1 MATLFHH
8 SFPGRKAALFVAE
21 LSATVVAALA
31 GAAVAAAL
39 AAGDGVAEGGAPLS
53 RLLAALARGPGELVE
68 TARELFRAVAAGAAA
83 RFAAAAPWALLA
95 ACGCAASLYTA
106 DLYNLRAA
114 AADREAG
121 GRRTLLALGIVA
133 LALAVAAVPADRVDR
148 GAALGAGLSAAAA
161 VVLLRLALPAIV
173 GRPERVLVVG
183 NGARAAAVA
192 RAVEADAEAALEV
205 AGLFEPGG
213 ELALA
218 AGGAGPGAAAVRVG
232 SDRGHGGHA
241 GFGVPATPGGP
252 AGSGG
257 RNDLLAA
264 ARRARADRIVVA
276 LEDGRG
282 FLRAADLVR
291 CRLAGIPCH
300 TPATF
305 FERALRRI
313 PVDDLRP
320 SDLAFA
326 DGFRLSPGREAA
338 KRTLDLAV
346 AAAGVLLSAPLLA
359 AAALA
364 VRLGS
369 PGPVFYRQER
379 VGRHGRIFTI
389 TKLRTM
395 RPDAEDGAPRWA
407 EDRDPRVTPVGRLLR
422 RTRIDELPQIF
433 SVLAGDMSFVGP
445 RPERPFFVERLKVQI
460 PWYGLREAVRPG
472 LTGWAQLRYPYGASV
487 EDAKAKLE
495 YDLYYLKNASVFL
508 DISILFHTV
517 RHVLTGRGAR

>member
-8 SFPGRKAALFVAE
+8 SFPGRKAALFLAE
-21 LSATVVAALA
+21 LSAMAVAALG

-39 AAGDGVAEGGAPLS
+39 ADGDGVAGEGAPLP
-53 RLLAALARGPGELVE
+53 RLLAALARGPAELTETAGELV
-68 TARELFRAVAAGAAA
+68 RAVAAGARA
-83 RFAAAAPWALLA
+83 RFETAAPWAILA
-95 ACGCAASLYTA
+95 ATGCAASLYAA

-114 AADREAG
+114 ARDREAG

-133 LALAVAAVPADRVDR
+133 LALAVAAVPADRVGR

-183 NGARAAAVA
+183 AGARAAAVV

-205 AGLFEPGG
+205 AGIFEPGG

-218 AGGAGPGAAAVRVG
+218 AGGSGPGSAVR
-232 SDRGHGGHA
+232 A
-241 GFGVPATPGGP
+241 GGP
-252 AGSGG
+252 AGSGVSG
-257 RNDLLAA
+257 RRNELLAA

-282 FLRAADLVR
+282 FLPADDLVR

-305 FERALRRI
+305 YERALRRI

-326 DGFRLSPGREAA
+326 DGFRLSPGREAT
-338 KRTLDLAV
+338 KRALDLAV
-346 AAAGVLLSAPLLA
+346 AGVGVVLSAPLLV

-395 RPDAEDGAPRWA
+395 RPDAETGAPRWA

-422 RTRIDELPQIF
+422 RTRIDEIPQIF

-445 RPERPFFVERLKVQI
+445 RPERPFFVERLKLQI